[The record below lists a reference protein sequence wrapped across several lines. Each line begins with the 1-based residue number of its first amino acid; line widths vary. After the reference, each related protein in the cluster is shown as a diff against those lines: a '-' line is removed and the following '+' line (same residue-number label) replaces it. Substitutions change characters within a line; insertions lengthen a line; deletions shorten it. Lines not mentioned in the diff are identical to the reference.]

1 MIRQDS
7 EPYEYEEP
15 LTIERGTSAY
25 EDMAVEETKE
35 NAILFTT
42 THEYE
47 TFDEPRIEKFIN
59 QAIMELIDDYGMSQS
74 MAYQILQK
82 KNWNLTKAVQ
92 YITEDANYET
102 MDIKVD
108 IEDPF
113 DCPICFSTVRLADAC
128 RMDCDHCFCKDCFV
142 GFLCDTVKDGES
154 CAIKTCPYSGCKEI
168 ITEKIYEKYLPEN
181 LKPKYKKFKIK
192 YVVETSTSFMWCP
205 AADCKYV
212 IHLISLNKNEKIVK
226 NIRCDCGNYFCF
238 GCRAEAHRPLNCD
251 LFSKWL
257 ELTGGSGEQL
267 NKLWIL
273 KNTKK
278 CPKCKVDIEK
288 NNGCM
293 HMTCRSCRYEWC
305 WICLGDWK
313 EHGEK
318 TGGFYACN
326 KFVADTNSNKSD
338 ETKQLEKLDFYRN
351 RYDDHKKAMKQAI
364 DKRTLVLKNMEG
376 VITLVKEIDR
386 SELKY
391 PFDER
396 FLKEALDLIV
406 EARRAVT
413 MTYPFAYYMYFTKSN
428 QDLFEWQQATL
439 WMVLDN
445 LDEFTDQC
453 KDADTLFH
461 KLVDEI
467 GDNQYMISNKFID
480 FRSDIINKTSGV
492 AKAINILL
500 SYIETD
506 LEKDCRKQELLMKA
520 NDTNKVQKQKL
531 VQPTKSTKQPQM
543 VMDKSHWYCALC
555 TYANEGDSARCG
567 MCQNVKKVKNG

>member
-1 MIRQDS
+1 
-7 EPYEYEEP
+7 
-15 LTIERGTSAY
+15 
-25 EDMAVEETKE
+25 
-35 NAILFTT
+35 
-42 THEYE
+42 
-47 TFDEPRIEKFIN
+47 
-59 QAIMELIDDYGMSQS
+59 
-74 MAYQILQK
+74 
-82 KNWNLTKAVQ
+82 
-92 YITEDANYET
+92 
-102 MDIKVD
+102 
-108 IEDPF
+108 
-113 DCPICFSTVRLADAC
+113 
-128 RMDCDHCFCKDCFV
+128 
-142 GFLCDTVKDGES
+142 
-154 CAIKTCPYSGCKEI
+154 
-168 ITEKIYEKYLPEN
+168 
-181 LKPKYKKFKIK
+181 
-192 YVVETSTSFMWCP
+192 
-205 AADCKYV
+205 
-212 IHLISLNKNEKIVK
+212 
-226 NIRCDCGNYFCF
+226 
-238 GCRAEAHRPLNCD
+238 
-251 LFSKWL
+251 
-257 ELTGGSGEQL
+257 
-267 NKLWIL
+267 
-273 KNTKK
+273 
-278 CPKCKVDIEK
+278 
-288 NNGCM
+288 
-293 HMTCRSCRYEWC
+293 
-305 WICLGDWK
+305 
-313 EHGEK
+313 
-318 TGGFYACN
+318 
-326 KFVADTNSNKSD
+326 
-338 ETKQLEKLDFYRN
+338 
-351 RYDDHKKAMKQAI
+351 MKQAI

>member
-1 MIRQDS
+1 
-7 EPYEYEEP
+7 
-15 LTIERGTSAY
+15 
-25 EDMAVEETKE
+25 
-35 NAILFTT
+35 
-42 THEYE
+42 
-47 TFDEPRIEKFIN
+47 
-59 QAIMELIDDYGMSQS
+59 
-74 MAYQILQK
+74 
-82 KNWNLTKAVQ
+82 
-92 YITEDANYET
+92 
-102 MDIKVD
+102 
-108 IEDPF
+108 
-113 DCPICFSTVRLADAC
+113 
-128 RMDCDHCFCKDCFV
+128 
-142 GFLCDTVKDGES
+142 
-154 CAIKTCPYSGCKEI
+154 
-168 ITEKIYEKYLPEN
+168 
-181 LKPKYKKFKIK
+181 
-192 YVVETSTSFMWCP
+192 
-205 AADCKYV
+205 
-212 IHLISLNKNEKIVK
+212 
-226 NIRCDCGNYFCF
+226 
-238 GCRAEAHRPLNCD
+238 

-351 RYDDHKKAMKQAI
+351 RYDDHRKSLKQAI
-364 DKRTLVLKNMEG
+364 DKRATVLQNMEA
-376 VITLVKEIDR
+376 VISVVKDIDR
-386 SELKY
+386 SDSKY

-413 MTYPFAYYMYFTKSN
+413 MTYPFAYYMYFQKTQ
-428 QDLFEWQQATL
+428 QDLFEYQQATL

-453 KDADTLFH
+453 KDYDTLSR
-461 KLVDEI
+461 KVLDEF
-467 GDNQYMISNKFID
+467 GDKQYMISNKFID

-492 AKAINILL
+492 AKAVNILL
-500 SYIETD
+500 SYLETD
-506 LEKDCRKQELLMKA
+506 LEKECRKQELLMKA
-520 NDTNKVQKQKL
+520 NDPTKLQKQKL
-531 VQPTKSTKQPQM
+531 SQPTKPTKPTKQQQM
-543 VMDKSHWYCALC
+543 VMDKSHWYCAIC
-555 TYANEGDSARCG
+555 TYANEENSARCE
-567 MCQNVKKVKNG
+567 MCQNIKKVKNG